1 MESGEEKDMVLTESL
16 SRKIADT
23 IFTSPTGVR
32 SWSMALKGVV
42 ETSDN
47 MAIIS
52 MDRKNVS
59 IVYSIR
65 SSVETSKLNLA
76 YEIQTLLEGNG
87 FKVKIGGGY
96 PAWAPNPD
104 SKFTKEVSQAY
115 RKITGK
121 EPVITAIHAGLE
133 CGTINDRIPGMDS
146 LSIGPNL
153 FDVHSVN
160 EHVEVASAERIA
172 SFVKEML
179 KEIK

>member
-1 MESGEEKDMVLTESL
+1 M
-16 SRKIADT
+16 
-23 IFTSPTGVR
+23 
-32 SWSMALKGVV
+32 
-42 ETSDN
+42 
-47 MAIIS
+47 
-52 MDRKNVS
+52 
-59 IVYSIR
+59 
-65 SSVETSKLNLA
+65 
-76 YEIQTLLEGNG
+76 
-87 FKVKIGGGY
+87 KIGGGY

-121 EPVITAIHAGLE
+121 DPVITAIHAGLE